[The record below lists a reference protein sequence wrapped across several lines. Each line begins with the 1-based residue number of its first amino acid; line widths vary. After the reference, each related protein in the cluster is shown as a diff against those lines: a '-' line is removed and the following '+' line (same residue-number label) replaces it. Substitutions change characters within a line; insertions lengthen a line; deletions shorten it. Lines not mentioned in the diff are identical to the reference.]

1 MSTDHF
7 QNLIIDSGVAGKIL
21 AWTLASQGQKTVVV
35 ERAMVGGSCP
45 NVACLPSKNVIY
57 SAKAASLVHPTR
69 GLGVVTGSMHV
80 DMAGV
85 ARRKWRMVN
94 ELVEIHL
101 GKFKASGAE
110 LVMGEARF
118 SEPKT
123 VHVTLNAGR
132 TRSLRGDR
140 VFINVGTR
148 ATIPD
153 VPGLAISRPM
163 THVEALNLEQLP
175 EHLVILG
182 GGYVGLEFAQA
193 MRRFGSHVTII
204 QHGPRLLKR
213 EDADVADALRELLV
227 DEGVEVLLRA
237 EVLNVTGRSG
247 TGVALRVRYGE
258 TERTLEASDILV
270 AAGRTPNTDRL
281 DAAKAG
287 VELDARGY
295 IRVNDRLQTSA
306 PDVWATGE
314 CAGSPQF
321 THVGED
327 DCRVV
332 LDNLAGGSRTTRGR
346 LIPYCLF
353 TDPELA
359 HVGLTESEA
368 RAKGVPYRVARMPM
382 AMVLRTHTLSET
394 RGFIKAL
401 IGSDDRLMGFTAF
414 GMEASELMAVAQTAM
429 IGGIPSTV
437 LLDTIWTHPTAAEGF
452 LGLFANTPVA
462 PAPESSISNPSANR
476 GRPVRTAP
484 AAAKE

>member
-1 MSTDHF
+1 MNTEHF
-7 QNLIIDSGVAGKIL
+7 QNLIIGSGVAGKIL

-57 SAKAASLVHPTR
+57 SAKAVSLVHPTR
-69 GLGVVTGSMHV
+69 GLGVVTGPVRV

-94 ELVEIHL
+94 EEVEAHL

-118 SEPKT
+118 TEPRT
-123 VHVTLNAGR
+123 VHVALEGGG
-132 TRSLRGDR
+132 TRSLRGER

-148 ATIPD
+148 ASIPD
-153 VPGLAISRPM
+153 VSGLVIAAPM
-163 THVEALNLEQLP
+163 THVEALNLERLP
-175 EHLVILG
+175 EHLVVLG

-193 MRRFGSHVTII
+193 MRRFGSRVTII
-204 QHGPRLLKR
+204 QHGPRLLDR
-213 EDADVADALRELLV
+213 EDPDVSDALLELMK
-227 DEGVEVLLRA
+227 DEGIEVLLGA
-237 EVLNVTGRSG
+237 EVLIVTGRSG
-247 TGVALRVRYGE
+247 TGVALEIRAGGVE
-258 TERTLEASDILV
+258 KTVEASDILV
-270 AAGRTPNTDRL
+270 AAGRTPNTDQL
-281 DAAKAG
+281 DTAKAG

-295 IRVNDRLQTSA
+295 IRVNERLQTSV

-332 LDNLAGGSRTTRGR
+332 LDNLAGGKRTTRGR

-368 RAKGVPYRVARMPM
+368 RTKGISYRIARMPM
-382 AMVLRTHTLSET
+382 AMVLRTHTLSEK

-401 IGSDDRLMGFTAF
+401 IASDDRLLGFTVF
-414 GMEASELMAVAQTAM
+414 GAEASELMAVAQTAM
-429 IGGIPSTV
+429 VGGTPYTV
-437 LLDTIWTHPTAAEGF
+437 LRDTIWTHPTAAEGL
-452 LGLFANTPVA
+452 LGLFANPPATPPSEPPV
-462 PAPESSISNPSANR
+462 SSHSFDA
-476 GRPVRTAP
+476 GRPARTVP
-484 AAAKE
+484 ATETE